1 MITLFKHKERDDRGR
16 RNEPKLSKVHGES
29 LVPSS
34 WSSLK
39 TIERPLEEANMVRSS
54 RVDEARRLLVVD
66 SLLKVAVKEGVL
78 HVQLAHG
85 RTT

>member
-1 MITLFKHKERDDRGR
+1 MITLFKHKDGDVGGR

-34 WSSLK
+34 WGLLK

-54 RVDEARRLLVVD
+54 RVEKARRLLTVD
-66 SLLKVAVKEGVL
+66 SLLKVAVKKGVL
-78 HVQLAHG
+78 HVQLVHG
-85 RTT
+85 PTA